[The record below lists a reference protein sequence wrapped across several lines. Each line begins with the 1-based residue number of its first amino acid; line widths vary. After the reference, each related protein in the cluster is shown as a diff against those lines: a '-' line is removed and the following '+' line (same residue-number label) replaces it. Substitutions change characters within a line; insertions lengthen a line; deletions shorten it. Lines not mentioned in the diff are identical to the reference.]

1 MTGKH
6 GKYGEKQI
14 SIVQK
19 ELILIEGQ
27 HGLQWIMIDW
37 DGFGWMAKLMT
48 VLIVR
53 SKVGEK
59 AASFPQLLTDVHRVT
74 KSLVPGWYLVNY
86 YAAKVISDS

>member
-1 MTGKH
+1 M
-6 GKYGEKQI
+6 
-14 SIVQK
+14 
-19 ELILIEGQ
+19 IEEQ
-27 HGLQWIMIDW
+27 PELQWIMMDW

-59 AASFPQLLTDVHRVT
+59 AASFSQLLTDVHRVT
-74 KSLVPGWYLVNY
+74 KSLVPGWCLVNY